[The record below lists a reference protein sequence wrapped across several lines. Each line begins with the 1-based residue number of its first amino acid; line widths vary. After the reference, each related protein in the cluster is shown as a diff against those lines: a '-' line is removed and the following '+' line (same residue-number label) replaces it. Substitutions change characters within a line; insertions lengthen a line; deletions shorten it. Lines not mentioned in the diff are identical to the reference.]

1 MGTTCQFIGH
11 ARTIR
16 NGRGLWGPRA
26 PRVRNN
32 AGSEGKGRQYVRNEG
47 RARRN
52 VTADRRAHRTDLN
65 FFPDFMFSCFCCGRR
80 RMMRKCA
87 SSASSPHL
95 APYCFRLSPPP
106 SSSLARRSDALGPLL
121 RRAITPPPPPPHP
134 RTFHGPH
141 KSHKPQ
147 RFQKHHRSRRPHR
160 AHGLPWSRGP
170 RGSPRPPG
178 GGAWGGC
185 RKLAGL
191 ASP

>member
-87 SSASSPHL
+87 SSASPPHL

-121 RRAITPPPPPPHP
+121 RRAITPPLLP
-134 RTFHGPH
+134 RIP
-141 KSHKPQ
+141 
-147 RFQKHHRSRRPHR
+147 
-160 AHGLPWSRGP
+160 AHFMDPTNRT
-170 RGSPRPPG
+170 SPRDSKSITGPAGPTEPTGFPGAGGPGGPPG
-178 GGAWGGC
+178 PLGEAPGEGAENWP
-185 RKLAGL
+185 A
-191 ASP
+191 